1 MNSSRLKSIIIVI
14 LVLTN
19 SFLLVLL
26 LGRRTQKYAIRE
38 RELAELTRLYAA
50 SSITLEP
57 TRIPDGTLR
66 LSAVEPTRSF
76 ESEASFAESIIGT
89 CSTEEVG
96 GGIYRYANG
105 DAQCLIRSSGSVEAA
120 LDRAVDD
127 PEAFCE
133 SLFSTHG
140 YGRLSSSVYS
150 GTGVVTAARMLPNAT
165 VFNAELTLRF
175 SNGHLISVIGQYVP
189 PVEADD
195 HGRGIDSVTA
205 LVRFLDYSNISGEV
219 CTAVTDVQGG
229 YLLQSATSAPQRL
242 LPVWKITTDVAEY
255 YVNAS
260 SGEVTRDS

>member
-38 RELAELTRLYAA
+38 RRLSELTQLYAA
-50 SSITLEP
+50 GSITLEP
-57 TRIPDGTLR
+57 ARIPDGALR
-66 LSAVEPTRSF
+66 LTAVDPTRSF
-76 ESEASFAESIIGT
+76 ESEAAFAESIIGS

-105 DAQCLIRSSGSVEAA
+105 DAQCLIRSSGSVEAS

-133 SLFSTHG
+133 ALFSAHG
-140 YGRLSSSVYS
+140 YGILSSTVYN
-150 GTGVVTAARMLPNAT
+150 GTGEITAVRTLPTAA
-165 VFNAELTLRF
+165 VFNAELLLRF
-175 SNGHLISVIGQYVP
+175 SGGRLISVIGQFVP
-189 PVEADD
+189 PVEAEE
-195 HGRGIDSVTA
+195 HGKGIDSVTA
-205 LVRFLDYSNISGEV
+205 LVRFLDYSNINGEV
-219 CTAVTDVQGG
+219 CTAVTDVRGG

-242 LPVWKITTDVAEY
+242 LPVWRITTDVAEY

-260 SGEVTRDS
+260 TGEVTRE